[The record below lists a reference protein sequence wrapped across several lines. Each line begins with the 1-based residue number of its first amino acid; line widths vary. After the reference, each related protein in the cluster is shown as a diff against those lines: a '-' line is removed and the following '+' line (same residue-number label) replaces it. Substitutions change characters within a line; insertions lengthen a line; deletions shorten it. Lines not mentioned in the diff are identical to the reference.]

1 MNLGIESEHT
11 EFKRSTSEL
20 KEGMVSIASILN
32 KHGSGELYFGVTP
45 RGDVCGQEVSET
57 TLRQISQA
65 VGMSIEPKIVPE
77 ITVLDDNGKQ
87 FVRVS
92 FAGADAPYSC
102 KGAYRIRSADE
113 DIIMTSSQI
122 EAMVAQKIA
131 ARNPWDSQASRRT
144 LADIDEDVLH
154 RYVERGRL
162 KGRIPFA
169 FTNVEDALSR
179 LDLLSDGSPVN
190 AADVLFC
197 KSGDIRLKMGIL
209 ETHTRAH
216 ILDLHQESGTV
227 FELVDKGVAYVLNNT
242 RRAFV
247 MDGLGPR
254 EEIPEIPTLA
264 VREALMNAFAH
275 QDWMLRGSVQI
286 DIFNDA
292 VEILSPGW
300 FVAGQDPV
308 EHLTGESVS
317 SRSRN
322 PLIAKTL
329 HRSGD
334 IESYGTGIPRM
345 KALCDEAGINIEYQ
359 RTPDGTK
366 LIFHRNDAFAG
377 ELARSDQHQT
387 EVAGN
392 KWPKT
397 DGGGQERS
405 GATEIGQIRADS
417 GKIPADSGE
426 IGQDS
431 GGFRRNRA
439 DSGEIGQILSRLNA
453 NDKLIYD
460 YIAVRDSVTSNSL
473 SDDLGIPVRTVRDA
487 LKRLITAQIVA
498 SVGKGKNTKYK
509 VV

>member
-20 KEGMVSIASILN
+20 KEGMVSLASILN

-45 RGDVCGQEVSET
+45 CGDVCGQEVSET

-65 VGMSIEPKIVPE
+65 IGMSIEPKIVPE
-77 ITVLDDNGKQ
+77 ITVLDDEGKQ
-87 FVRVS
+87 FIRVS
-92 FAGADAPYSC
+92 FAGSDTPYSC

-113 DIIMTSSQI
+113 DVVMTSSQI
-122 EAMVAQKIA
+122 EAMIAQKIE
-131 ARNPWDSQASRRT
+131 ARHPWDSRASQRS
-144 LADIDEDVLH
+144 LADIDEKIL
-154 RYVERGRL
+154 REYVERGRS
-162 KGRIPFA
+162 KGRIPFD
-169 FTNVEDALSR
+169 FTDVEDVLSR
-179 LDLLSDGSPVN
+179 LDLLSDGSPTN

-209 ETHTRAH
+209 ETHARTR
-216 ILDLHQESGTV
+216 ILDLHQEGGTV
-227 FELVDKGVAYVLNNT
+227 FELVDKGVAYVINNT

-254 EEIPEIPTLA
+254 KEIPEIPTLA

-275 QDWMLRGSVQI
+275 QDWTLRGSIQI

-292 VEILSPGW
+292 VEMLSPGW
-300 FVAGQDPV
+300 FVEGQDPV
-308 EHLTGESVS
+308 EHLTGKSAS

-329 HRSGD
+329 YRSGD

-345 KALCDEAGINIEYQ
+345 KALCDEAGVDIEYQ

-377 ELARSDQHQT
+377 ELAESWEILAGSGEPGRPETTDADQEQP
-387 EVAGN
+387 A
-392 KWPKT
+392 
-397 DGGGQERS
+397 
-405 GATEIGQIRADS
+405 IGQNRIE
-417 GKIPADSGE
+417 PAE
-426 IGQDS
+426 I
-431 GGFRRNRA
+431 
-439 DSGEIGQILSRLNA
+439 RLNPPEAAPIRRDPPKPAGIDQALSQLSA
-453 NDKLIYD
+453 NDRIVYEHMATK
-460 YIAVRDSVTSNSL
+460 DSVTSRSL
-473 SDDLGIPVRTVRDA
+473 STDLEMPIRTVRDV
-487 LKRLITAQIVA
+487 LRRLIVAQLVT
-498 SVGKGKNTKYK
+498 SVGKGKSTEYR